1 MEMTDAPCTTMGR
14 DHRRKSEI
22 VRSPFLGVRA
32 LVLLKK
38 VKGFFVR
45 LSRKSLPRIKGFFLQ
60 DVGVMMLASIFP
72 WFPTFLPLG
81 LWIKIYPLVIKH
93 RYYNLT

>member
-45 LSRKSLPRIKGFFLQ
+45 LSRKSLPRIKGFFFAGCGSHDACLHISLVS
-60 DVGVMMLASIFP
+60 DFLAFGFVDKNIPS
-72 WFPTFLPLG
+72 G
-81 LWIKIYPLVIKH
+81 
-93 RYYNLT
+93 N